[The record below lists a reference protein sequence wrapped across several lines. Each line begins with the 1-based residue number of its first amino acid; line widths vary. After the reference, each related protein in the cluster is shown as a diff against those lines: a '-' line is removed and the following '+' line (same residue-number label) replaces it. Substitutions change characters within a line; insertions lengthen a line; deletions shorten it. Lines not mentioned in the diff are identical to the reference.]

1 MSTERALSIFSPDQ
15 LNKFV
20 ADTLPPA
27 TEHPGKVALA
37 FGLDKSGAKVV
48 ANFTSEPHAS
58 GWQWKFQVGYHYDWQ
73 THDNN
78 VGALFT
84 ILT

>member
-37 FGLDKSGAKVV
+37 FG
-48 ANFTSEPHAS
+48 TR
-58 GWQWKFQVGYHYDWQ
+58 
-73 THDNN
+73 
-78 VGALFT
+78 
-84 ILT
+84 